1 MNLMLVLVALLLK
14 PAMPASGGSFEEEE
28 LYHNERNDLIQLRD
42 SLSSAM
48 SLHSNWTGPP
58 CHNHRSR
65 WLGITCF
72 NSNVIGLALHGI
84 QLTGSLPS
92 TALQNVS
99 QLASLNFSDNALHGN
114 LPSLQGLVHLRA
126 VSFAR
131 NRFSGSIPSEFVALP
146 NLARLEL
153 QDNVLSGAVPPF
165 DQRTMAVFNVS
176 YNFLEGS
183 IPNTSVMQGFPST
196 AFDHNTQLCGRPLAK
211 PCPTAPPPPPL
222 VSPVP
227 PLGRAGG
234 ARSPPATSSSSKTL
248 RPWILV
254 LVAIVAAT
262 IAFMVI
268 FCFLYYSKRYS
279 KKAKQTAH
287 VPGIALQPSQSKFWS
302 VFYLTEESITAMT
315 VKEAKSSES
324 VAEPKKVVDL
334 MFLDKQKATFDLD
347 DLLSS
352 SAEVMG
358 KGLLGSTYKATLGSG
373 AVVAVKRLK
382 TMHGMS
388 KKEFAHQMQLLGKLR
403 HENLVDII
411 SFHYS
416 KEEKLVVYEY
426 VPGGSLFQ
434 LLHGNHSSPTLSPKE
449 QKLIHGFVVVD
460 NRGEARVP
468 LKWAAR
474 LNIVQGIARGLAY
487 LHQCMPSYRVPHA
500 NLKSSNVLIL
510 RRSMNYYSKLTDYG
524 FHYLLPSSHS
534 HRLAIG
540 KAPEFC
546 HGKKLALKADVYC
559 FGLVLLEVI
568 TGHAAGDGE
577 EDLPGWVK
585 LVVNNDWS
593 TDILD
598 LEIVAEKESHGDMLK
613 LTEIALHCTELEPER
628 RPTMSDVVRRIEEIR
643 GTSSGRR

>member
-373 AVVAVKRLK
+373 AV
-382 TMHGMS
+382 
-388 KKEFAHQMQLLGKLR
+388 
-403 HENLVDII
+403 
-411 SFHYS
+411 
-416 KEEKLVVYEY
+416 
-426 VPGGSLFQ
+426 

-540 KAPEFC
+540 KAPEWC

-628 RPTMSDVVRRIEEIR
+628 RPTMSDVVRRIEEMR

>member
-373 AVVAVKRLK
+373 AV
-382 TMHGMS
+382 
-388 KKEFAHQMQLLGKLR
+388 
-403 HENLVDII
+403 
-411 SFHYS
+411 
-416 KEEKLVVYEY
+416 
-426 VPGGSLFQ
+426 

>member
-1 MNLMLVLVALLLK
+1 MNLMLLLVALLLK
-14 PAMPASGGSFEEEE
+14 SAMPASGGSFEEEE

-72 NSNVIGLALHGI
+72 NSNVVGLALYGI

-92 TALQNVS
+92 TALQNVL

-114 LPSLQGLVHLRA
+114 LPSLQGLVHLRS

-131 NRFSGSIPSEFVALP
+131 NRFSGSIPAEFVALP
-146 NLARLEL
+146 NLSRLEL

-176 YNFLEGS
+176 YNFLVGS
-183 IPNTSVMQGFPST
+183 IPNTSVVQGFPST

-211 PCPTAPPPPPL
+211 PCPTAPPPPPT

-234 ARSPPATSSSSKTL
+234 ALSPPATSSSSKTL
-248 RPWILV
+248 RPRILV
-254 LVAIVAAT
+254 LVAIVTAT
-262 IAFMVI
+262 IAFMMM

-287 VPGIALQPSQSKFWS
+287 VP
-302 VFYLTEESITAMT
+302 E
-315 VKEAKSSES
+315 KEAKSSES
-324 VAEPKKVVDL
+324 VAEPKKIVDL
-334 MFLDKQKATFDLD
+334 TFLDKQKATFDLD

-352 SAEVMG
+352 SAAVIG

-373 AVVAVKRLK
+373 AVVTVKRLK
-382 TMHGMS
+382 TMHEMS

-416 KEEKLVVYEY
+416 KEEKLVIYEY

-434 LLHGNHSSPTLSPKE
+434 LLH
-449 QKLIHGFVVVD
+449 D

-487 LHQCMPSYRVPHA
+487 LHQCMPSHRVPHA

-524 FHYLLPSSHS
+524 FHHLLPSSHS
-534 HRLAIG
+534 HRLAIV
-540 KAPEFC
+540 KAPEFS

-598 LEIVAEKESHGDMLK
+598 LEIVAEKESHGDILK

>member
-1 MNLMLVLVALLLK
+1 MNLMLLLVALLLNS
-14 PAMPASGGSFEEEE
+14 AMPASGGSFEEEE

-72 NSNVIGLALHGI
+72 NSNVVGLALHGI

-92 TALQNVS
+92 TALQNVL

-131 NRFSGSIPSEFVALP
+131 NRFSGSIPAEFVALP

-196 AFDHNTQLCGRPLAK
+196 AFDHNTLLCGRPLAK
-211 PCPTAPPPPPL
+211 PCPTAAPPPPPS

-234 ARSPPATSSSSKTL
+234 TFSPPATSSSSKTL

-254 LVAIVAAT
+254 LVAIVTAT
-262 IAFMVI
+262 IAFMVM

-287 VPGIALQPSQSKFWS
+287 VP
-302 VFYLTEESITAMT
+302 ESITALT
-315 VKEAKSSES
+315 EKEAKSSES
-324 VAEPKKVVDL
+324 VTEPKKIVNL
-334 MFLDKQKATFDLD
+334 MFLDKKKATFDLD

-352 SAEVMG
+352 SAEVIG

-382 TMHGMS
+382 TMRGMS
-388 KKEFAHQMQLLGKLR
+388 NKEFAHQMQLLGKLR

-416 KEEKLVVYEY
+416 KEEKLVIYEY
-426 VPGGSLFQ
+426 VRGGSLFQ
-434 LLHGNHSSPTLSPKE
+434 LLH
-449 QKLIHGFVVVD
+449 D

-487 LHQCMPSYRVPHA
+487 LHQCMPSHRVPHA

-510 RRSMNYYSKLTDYG
+510 HRSMNYYSKLTDYG
-524 FHYLLPSSHS
+524 FHHLLPSSHS

-540 KAPEFC
+540 KAPEFS

-628 RPTMSDVVRRIEEIR
+628 RPTMSDVVRIIEEIR